1 MFDGAYTGTL
11 APDAD
16 NPPNCGTTPDGLS
29 RTGLVANGH
38 AMLGVNLRFEGNIEP
53 NGSVAMQYLNVG
65 TLNGRFAGKAFAGV
79 LRGAGGL
86 PVGGGTGEGGA
97 GTRAGGRAVA
107 CTGAGAGSAVA
118 AEPAGRPRS
127 GNAASKRRRGVR
139 ARFPGELPLT
149 LSRLRKL
156 RSGFTQLPLPPGL
169 TARQPLSAQTG
180 AT

>member
-1 MFDGAYTGTL
+1 VFDGAYTGTL

-79 LRGAGGL
+79 LRGAGACRWAVGL
-86 PVGGGTGEGGA
+86 AKVEPAREPAA
-97 GTRAGGRAVA
+97 GQSPAPELVPGPQSLLNQPAAPDPATRRLSA
-107 CTGAGAGSAVA
+107 AGACA
-118 AEPAGRPRS
+118 PASLENCR
-127 GNAASKRRRGVR
+127 
-139 ARFPGELPLT
+139 
-149 LSRLRKL
+149 
-156 RSGFTQLPLPPGL
+156 
-169 TARQPLSAQTG
+169 
-180 AT
+180 